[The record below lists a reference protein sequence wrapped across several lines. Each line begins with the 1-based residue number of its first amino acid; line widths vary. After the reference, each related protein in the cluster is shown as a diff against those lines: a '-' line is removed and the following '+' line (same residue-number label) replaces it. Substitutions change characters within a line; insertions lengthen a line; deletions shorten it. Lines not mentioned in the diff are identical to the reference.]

1 MGFCGVTY
9 MAYQNITF
17 RPGIVRDTTSYANEG
32 GWFDCDKI
40 RFRYGLPEKIGGWT
54 KASPSS
60 FQGACRSL
68 HNWVTLDGSNF
79 LGLGTNL
86 KFYLEEGNSFYD
98 ITPISR
104 TVTLTAA
111 ALVTVNTE
119 KTITVTDIG
128 HGAVVNDFVSFT
140 GLSAVNGIPA
150 ASLNIEHQITSVTDS
165 NVYVI
170 TVDSA
175 ATSSGAGSGGDSF
188 TAIYQINT
196 GLNSSSG
203 GNGWGAGLWGGQV
216 LGEAAT
222 TLNGAISSTSST
234 SNITLTSVTDFSSGS
249 SSLSSTIVDS
259 DTSITVA
266 SSTGFA
272 DKGTIT
278 IGSEVIKYG
287 TLNGNVFT
295 DLTRGAFGTT
305 AAGHTAGATVTY
317 LGVVLINSELI
328 TYTGISTNDLTGIAR
343 ATRGTTGATHSDG
356 SIVQDARSFIGWGQ
370 GADTTVLNE
379 IRLWS
384 QDNYEEDLLFNVR
397 DGAVYIWQKTNG
409 VLTRGV
415 NLTSLSGGID
425 VPVVARQV
433 LTSDRDGHVICFGTN
448 PAGSTQQDALLVRW
462 SNAESVT
469 DWDITGATA
478 GDMPLGSGS
487 EFVKAVETKREIIIW
502 TDTAMYSMTFVGA
515 PDTFAFTQISNNT
528 TIISPN
534 AVGNVDDVL
543 FWMGRETFYKYDGR
557 VQQLPCPVRFKVFG
571 NLNSN
576 RLRTIYAGINSE
588 FTEAIWFYP
597 SSESQENDSYIIY
610 NYGENVWYY
619 GSLARTAWIDRGIRS
634 FPQATGIES
643 NPYLFNHENGN
654 DNDGDPIT
662 SYVESS
668 QFDIGQGEVFSFVDR
683 LIPDMTF
690 DGSTSSDPSA
700 TFTIKARNFPGSTYD
715 QSQDASV
722 TRTST
727 TPIEQFT
734 NQAFIRVR
742 GRSIA
747 LKVASDNEG
756 VQWRL
761 GVPRINIRADGRR

>member
-1 MGFCGVTY
+1 

-32 GWFDCDKI
+32 GWYDCDKI
-40 RFRYGLPEKIGGWT
+40 RFRYGLPEKIGGWN
-54 KASPSS
+54 KAAPST

-68 HNWVTLDGSNF
+68 HNWVTVDGSNF

-98 ITPISR
+98 ITPVRR
-104 TVTLTAA
+104 TASLTAA
-111 ALVTVNTE
+111 ALATVNTE
-119 KTITVTDIG
+119 TTVTVTDSG
-128 HGAVVNDFVSFT
+128 HGAVVNDFVTFT
-140 GLSAVNGIPA
+140 GLSAVNGIA
-150 ASLNIEHQITSVTDS
+150 AGNLNKEHEITSVTDS
-165 NVYVI
+165 NIYVI
-170 TVDSA
+170 TVAAA
-175 ATSSGAGSGGDSF
+175 ATSTGTGSGGDAF
-188 TAIYQINT
+188 TATYQINT

-203 GNGWGAGLWGGQV
+203 GNGWGAGLWGGQI
-216 LGEAAT
+216 LGGAAT
-222 TLNGAISSTSST
+222 TLNGAIASPSST

-249 SSLSSTIVDS
+249 SSLSSTILDS
-259 DTSITVA
+259 DVSVTVA
-266 SSTGFA
+266 SSTGFP
-272 DKGTIT
+272 DVGTIS
-278 IGSEVIKYG
+278 IGSEIIKYG
-287 TLNGNVFT
+287 TLTGNIFT

-305 AAGHTAGATVTY
+305 AAGHTAAATVTY
-317 LGVVLINSELI
+317 LGVVLIDSELI
-328 TYTGISTNDLTGIAR
+328 TYTGISSSDLTGITR
-343 ATRGTTGATHSDG
+343 ATRGTTGATHADASV
-356 SIVQDARSFIGWGQ
+356 VQDARSFIGWGD
-370 GADTTVLNE
+370 GSSTTVTNE
-379 IRLWS
+379 LRLWS

-397 DGAVYIWQKTNG
+397 DGAVYIWQKADG
-409 VLTRGV
+409 VLSPGV
-415 NLTSLSGGID
+415 DLTSLAGGID

-433 LTSDRDGHVICFGTN
+433 LTSDRDGHVICFGAN

-557 VQQLPCPVRFKVFG
+557 VQQLPCPVRYKVFG
-571 NLNSN
+571 NINGD

-597 SSESQENDSYIIY
+597 SAGAEENDSYVIY

-619 GSLARTAWIDRGIRS
+619 GTLARTAWLDRGIRAY
-634 FPQATGIES
+634 PQATGVES
-643 NPYLFNHENGN
+643 NPYLYNHENGN
-654 DNDGDPIT
+654 DNDGSAI
-662 SYVESS
+662 SAYVESS

-683 LIPDMTF
+683 LIPDVTF
-690 DGSTSSDPSA
+690 DGSTGADPSA
-700 TFTIKARNFPGSTYD
+700 TFTIKSRNFPGATYD
-715 QSQDASV
+715 QSQDAST

-734 NQAFIRVR
+734 NQAFVRVR

-747 LKVASDNEG
+747 LKIASDTSG

-761 GVPRINIRADGRR
+761 GVPRLNIRADGRR